1 MKRNSLVYIDDILES
16 INKIED
22 YIKNMGE
29 DDFYEDSQVQDAVF
43 RRLEIIGEAVKNI
56 PSVIKNKYKNVPW
69 AEITGT
75 RDILIHS
82 YFGVNIEMIWK
93 VIEDDLPSLKEEI
106 LQIKKDLEK

>member
-56 PSVIKNKYKNVPW
+56 QSVIKNKYKNVPW
-69 AEITGT
+69 AEIAGT

-82 YFGVNIEMIWK
+82 YFGVNIEMI
-93 VIEDDLPSLKEEI
+93 
-106 LQIKKDLEK
+106 

>member
-1 MKRNSLVYIDDILES
+1 MVYIDDILES

-43 RRLEIIGEAVKNI
+43 RVEIIGEAVKNI
-56 PSVIKNKYKNVPW
+56 PSVIKINIKNVPW
-69 AEITGT
+69 AEIAGT

-82 YFGVNIEMIWK
+82 YFRREH
-93 VIEDDLPSLKEEI
+93 
-106 LQIKKDLEK
+106 

>member
-69 AEITGT
+69 AEIAGT

-82 YFGVNIEMIWK
+82 YFGVNIEMI
-93 VIEDDLPSLKEEI
+93 
-106 LQIKKDLEK
+106 